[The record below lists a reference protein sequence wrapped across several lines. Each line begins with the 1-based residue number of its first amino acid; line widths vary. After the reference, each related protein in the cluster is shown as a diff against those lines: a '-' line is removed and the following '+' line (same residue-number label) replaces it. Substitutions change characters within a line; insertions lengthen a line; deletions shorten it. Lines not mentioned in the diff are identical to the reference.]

1 MLVTVLLFLQRH
13 ERIRPIQM
21 TAAYSSLTATS
32 EILVILMHSG
42 SFLLSIHEKRSLAA
56 AIVYNFEK
64 LAQGAPEGRA
74 VGPTPGQDGIFGFL
88 QACED
93 QTSSFNWQN
102 ILLAVGA
109 TLGSSEAETYVCSIP
124 YLSEHFKAFRY
135 KNEHESNN

>member
-1 MLVTVLLFLQRH
+1 MLVNVSLFLQRH
-13 ERIRPIQM
+13 ERIRTIQM
-21 TAAYSSLTATS
+21 TTVYSILTATS
-32 EILVILMHSG
+32 KIRVILMHLG

-56 AIVYNFEK
+56 AIAYNFDK

-93 QTSSFNWQN
+93 QTSSFNWEH

-109 TLGSSEAETYVCSIP
+109 TLGSSEEETYVCSIP
-124 YLSEHFKAFRY
+124 T
-135 KNEHESNN
+135 